1 MPKGIFVTI
10 ALGCGLVLAAFF
22 TTVADAATPP
32 SGPKPERRVALVI
45 GNSNYQSVTPL
56 PNPVKDAGAIAE
68 LFTRAGFEVV
78 KARNNVGNLEFKRAL
93 REFVEAAS
101 DSDVAVVYYAGHGI
115 QIGDMNYMIPVDA
128 KLAKEF
134 DAKDEAVSLERIIE
148 ALEPARKLRLLI
160 LDACRD
166 NPFLGK
172 MQRRVAMRA
181 TQVGG
186 LGNMEPTTTDTLIAY
201 AAKAGSTAE
210 DGDGAN
216 SPFAAALIKHI
227 TEPGLDIRLAF
238 GRVRDE
244 VRKAT
249 GGRQE
254 PFMSGSLGGTNISLV
269 PAPVVPVVAPEA
281 DVRKDY
287 ELVASIGTKKAWE
300 VFINTH
306 KTGFYVDLARAQIA
320 KAEPQLVVPP
330 QQHAMRAVPSVETP
344 ARERKETNDERRAWD
359 RVKDKGDRA
368 LIRAFIEKYPSSP
381 LITNAERLL
390 DNLERAAQEREQ
402 TARAEREAR
411 EQREAADA
419 ERKRTEREAARQRDA
434 EEKRAKAEEADRK
447 RAEREA
453 ARQQEDD
460 RKKAEREAARQK
472 EDDEKRAKAGK
483 DTQPVQ
489 TEAAKSA
496 PSDAEIKAA
505 ERAKAER
512 EAATKRNAEAKA
524 AEERRRAEQ
533 REAAREAAEERRAE
547 QRAQE
552 RRREAAREKQQSERR
567 RSAEREKPQ
576 RSRAAEREPAR
587 SAPPRARAEASARPA
602 PRFSGGGG
610 GGGATMTGVGF

>member
-1 MPKGIFVTI
+1 MPRGTFSTF
-10 ALGCGLVLAAFF
+10 ALGCGLALAALFN
-22 TTVADAATPP
+22 TAVNAATPP
-32 SGPKPERRVALVI
+32 AGPKPERRVALVI
-45 GNSNYQSVTPL
+45 GNSKYQSVTPL

-68 LFTRAGFEVV
+68 LFSKAGFEVV
-78 KARNNVGNLEFKRAL
+78 KARNDVGNLEFKRAL

-101 DSDVAVVYYAGHGI
+101 DSDIAVVYYAGHGI

-148 ALEPARKLRLLI
+148 ALEPAKKLRLLI

-166 NPFLGK
+166 NPFLSK

-227 TEPGLDIRLAF
+227 TEPGLDVRLAF
-238 GRVRDE
+238 GRVRDD

-269 PAPVVPVVAPEA
+269 PAPSVPVAAAEA

-306 KTGFYVDLARAQIA
+306 KTGFYVDLAKAQIA
-320 KAEPQLVVPP
+320 KAEPQAVAP
-330 QQHAMRAVPSVETP
+330 QQQLAMRAVPPVETP
-344 ARERKETNDERRAWD
+344 AQERKATNDERRAWD
-359 RVKDKGDRA
+359 RVKDSGDRA
-368 LIRAFIEKYPSSP
+368 AVRKFIEKYPSSP
-381 LITNAERLL
+381 LVSNAERLL
-390 DNLERAAQEREQ
+390 DTLERSAQEREEKV
-402 TARAEREAR
+402 RAEREAR

-419 ERKRTEREAARQRDA
+419 ERKKSEREAARQNEDV
-434 EEKRAKAEEADRK
+434 EKRAKAEEA
-447 RAEREA
+447 
-453 ARQQEDD
+453 D

-472 EDDEKRAKAGK
+472 EDEEKRAKAAAKPK
-483 DTQPVQ
+483 DAQPAQ
-489 TEAAKSA
+489 TEAAKSE

-512 EAATKRNAEAKA
+512 A
-524 AEERRRAEQ
+524 AEEKRKAE
-533 REAAREAAEERRAE
+533 ARAAE
-547 QRAQE
+547 E
-552 RRREAAREKQQSERR
+552 RRREAAREASEERRAAERAQERRRAADRERAQER
-567 RSAEREKPQ
+567 RSAEREKSE
-576 RSRAAEREPAR
+576 RRSSRAAAREPAR

-602 PRFSGGGG
+602 PRYSGGGGG

>member
-1 MPKGIFVTI
+1 MPRGIFVTI
-10 ALGCGLVLAAFF
+10 ALGCGLALATIF
-22 TTVADAATPP
+22 TTMADAATPP
-32 SGPKPERRVALVI
+32 VGPKPERRVALVI

-93 REFVEAAS
+93 REFVEAAC

-148 ALEPARKLRLLI
+148 ALEPAKKLRLLI

-306 KTGFYVDLARAQIA
+306 KTGFYVDLAKAQIA
-320 KAEPQLVVPP
+320 KTASLEAVPP
-330 QQHAMRAVPSVETP
+330 QTVVARTVPPVETP
-344 ARERKETNDERRAWD
+344 AQERQATNDERRAWS
-359 RVKDKGDRA
+359 RVKDSGDRA
-368 LIRAFIEKYPSSP
+368 AIRKFIERYPSSP
-381 LITNAERLL
+381 LVTNAERLL
-390 DNLERAAQEREQ
+390 DTLERAAQEREQ

-447 RAEREA
+447 
-453 ARQQEDD
+453 Q
-460 RKKAEREAARQK
+460 
-472 EDDEKRAKAGK
+472 
-483 DTQPVQ
+483 
-489 TEAAKSA
+489 
-496 PSDAEIKAA
+496 
-505 ERAKAER
+505 
-512 EAATKRNAEAKA
+512 
-524 AEERRRAEQ
+524 
-533 REAAREAAEERRAE
+533 
-547 QRAQE
+547 
-552 RRREAAREKQQSERR
+552 
-567 RSAEREKPQ
+567 
-576 RSRAAEREPAR
+576 AEREPRGRRKTTARRPSAKLRGRRKMTRSALRPPRTRSPFRPKPPRASRAMRRSRLR
-587 SAPPRARAEASARPA
+587 SAPRRSARLRRSVTPRPRPPKSAAVPSSARPPVKQPRSAALSNGRRSAAARLRARSNSRSAGAPQSARSRSAVA
-602 PRFSGGGG
+602 PRSASRLAAHRLAHGRKPQPARRRGLVV
-610 GGGATMTGVGF
+610 AVVVAPP

>member
-1 MPKGIFVTI
+1 MPRGTFSTF
-10 ALGCGLVLAAFF
+10 ALGCGLALAALFN
-22 TTVADAATPP
+22 TAVNAATPP
-32 SGPKPERRVALVI
+32 AGPKPERRVALVI
-45 GNSNYQSVTPL
+45 GNSKYQSVTPL

-68 LFTRAGFEVV
+68 LFSKAGFEVV
-78 KARNNVGNLEFKRAL
+78 KARNDVGNLEFKRAL
-93 REFVEAAS
+93 REFVEAAT
-101 DSDVAVVYYAGHGI
+101 DSDIAVVYYAGHGI

-148 ALEPARKLRLLI
+148 ALEPAKKLRLLI

-166 NPFLGK
+166 NPFLSK

-227 TEPGLDIRLAF
+227 TEPGLDVRLAF
-238 GRVRDE
+238 GRVRDD

-269 PAPVVPVVAPEA
+269 PAPSVPVAAAEA

-306 KTGFYVDLARAQIA
+306 KTGFYVDLAKAQIA
-320 KAEPQLVVPP
+320 KAEPQAAAP
-330 QQHAMRAVPSVETP
+330 QQQLAMRAVPPVETP
-344 ARERKETNDERRAWD
+344 AQERKSTNDERRAWD
-359 RVKDKGDRA
+359 RVKDSGDRA
-368 LIRAFIEKYPSSP
+368 AVRKFIEKYPSSP
-381 LITNAERLL
+381 LVTNAERLL
-390 DNLERAAQEREQ
+390 DTLERSAQEREEKV
-402 TARAEREAR
+402 RAEREAR

-419 ERKRTEREAARQRDA
+419 ERKKTEREAARQREA

-447 RAEREA
+447 
-453 ARQQEDD
+453 
-460 RKKAEREAARQK
+460 KAEREAARQR
-472 EDDEKRAKAGK
+472 EDEEKRAKAAAKPK
-483 DTQPVQ
+483 DAQPAQ
-489 TEAAKSA
+489 TEAAKSE
-496 PSDAEIKAA
+496 PSDTEIKAA
-505 ERAKAER
+505 ESAKAER
-512 EAATKRNAEAKA
+512 AAEEKRKAEVRA
-524 AEERRRAEQ
+524 AEERR
-533 REAAREAAEERRAE
+533 REAAREAAEERRAAE
-547 QRAQE
+547 RAQE
-552 RRREAAREKQQSERR
+552 RRRAAERERAQER
-567 RSAEREKPQ
+567 RSAEREKSE
-576 RSRAAEREPAR
+576 RRSSRAAAREPAR
-587 SAPPRARAEASARPA
+587 SSPPRARAEASARPA
-602 PRFSGGGG
+602 PRYSGGGGG